1 MDLADLVFILLVF
14 FAGLAAGR
22 YINVLSVRGREGKG
36 GSFSFP
42 IVEVIS
48 AGIFLN
54 CFYYF
59 GFTPLFFKYIFIFSL
74 LLLISCI
81 DLKTG
86 LIPNRLTLLLFL
98 WIFLWQLFYPYLP
111 PESAALGFL
120 AGGGLFYLIALLSRG
135 GMGGGDV
142 KLMAVLGLAAGW
154 PYMLLIFLLSFVMG
168 AAAGMGLLI
177 FGKKT
182 RKHPLPFAPFL
193 SLALLLATFW
203 GLEIWQWYVSFL

>member
-1 MDLADLVFILLVF
+1 MDSAELFFFLLVF

-22 YINVLSVRGREGKG
+22 FINVLLVPGRGGKR

-42 IVEVIS
+42 IVEIIS

-54 CFYYF
+54 CFYFF
-59 GFTPLFFKYIFIFSL
+59 GFSPLFFKFIFIFSL

-86 LIPNRLTLLLFL
+86 LIPNRITLFLFL
-98 WIFLWQLFYPYLP
+98 WIFFWQLFYPYLS

-154 PYMLLIFLLSFVMG
+154 PYMLLVFLLSFVMG
-168 AAAGMGLLI
+168 AVAGLGLLV

-182 RKHPLPFAPFL
+182 RKDPLAFAPYL
-193 SLALLLATFW
+193 SLALWFATFW
-203 GLEIWQWYVSFL
+203 GLKIWQWYISFL